1 MFFKQFLQLGMVK
14 SKNVALVL
22 GSGGARGL
30 AHIGVIEELTRRG
43 YSITSI
49 SGSSMGALVG
59 GLLAANRLEDYKNWI
74 LKLDKID
81 ILTLIDFTFSSKGI
95 VKGQKVFEKMQEL
108 NMVPDVNI
116 EELPIPYTAVA
127 VDILSNQLIVF
138 NSGKLQTAI
147 RASIS
152 IPSVFTPMPYNGTL
166 LVDGGV
172 LSPLPLEY
180 VERTKND
187 LLVAVD
193 LNAVIPYEHA
203 VRPTSKQ
210 PRNSWVKD
218 NPKIEQLV
226 AKWDKFFGHNTAVK
240 ESEVKAKQS
249 PKSIGY
255 FDLAMRSVQLMQSQL
270 TQYAIMVTP
279 PDVLVPISKNSATVF
294 EFYKAAELIEYG
306 RIQCAKV
313 LDQKG
318 L

>member
-1 MFFKQFLQLGMVK
+1 MVK

-59 GLLAANRLEDYKNWI
+59 GLLAANRLDDYKNWI

-116 EELPIPYTAVA
+116 EDLPLPYTAVA

-152 IPSVFTPMPYNGTL
+152 IPSVFTPLPYNGTL

-180 VERTKND
+180 VRRTKND

-193 LNAVIPYEHA
+193 LNAIIPYDLA
-203 VRPTSKQ
+203 VPTNKQSK
-210 PRNSWVKD
+210 NSWVKD
-218 NPKIEQLV
+218 NPKVEQLI
-226 AKWDKFFGHNTAVK
+226 AKWDKFFGHNAAAK

-249 PKSIGY
+249 PKSISY

-270 TQYAIMVTP
+270 TQYAIRVTP
-279 PDVLVPISKNSATVF
+279 PDVLVSISKNSATVF

-306 RIQCAKV
+306 RRQCAMV
-313 LDQKG
+313 LDEKG

>member
-1 MFFKQFLQLGMVK
+1 MVK

-59 GLLAANRLEDYKNWI
+59 GLLAANRLEDYKSWI

-138 NSGKLQTAI
+138 NTGKLQTAI

-180 VERTKND
+180 VRRAKND

-193 LNAVIPYEHA
+193 LNAIIPYEHTI
-203 VRPTSKQ
+203 RPTSKQ
-210 PRNSWVKD
+210 SKNSWVKD
-218 NPKIEQLV
+218 NTKIEQLV
-226 AKWDKFFGHNTAVK
+226 ARWDKFFGHNAAVK
-240 ESEVKAKQS
+240 GGQVKIKQS

-270 TQYAIMVTP
+270 TQYAIKVTP

>member
-1 MFFKQFLQLGMVK
+1 MAK

-30 AHIGVIEELTRRG
+30 AHIGVIEELTQRG
-43 YSITSI
+43 YKVTSI

-59 GLLAANRLEDYKNWI
+59 GLMATNKLEEYKNWI

-95 VKGQKVFEKMQEL
+95 IKGQKVFEKMQEL
-108 NMVPDVNI
+108 NMIPNVNI
-116 EELPIPYTAVA
+116 EELPVPYTAVA
-127 VDILSNQLIVF
+127 VDIINNQLIVF
-138 NSGKLQTAI
+138 NSGNLQNAI

-180 VERTKND
+180 VKRNTND

-193 LNAVIPYEHA
+193 LNAITPYEQEI
-203 VRPTSKQ
+203 RPNSKQ
-210 PRNSWVKD
+210 VKNSWIKD
-218 NPKIEQLV
+218 NSKIEQLV
-226 AKWDKFFGHNTAVK
+226 ERWDKFFGHTSTTAK
-240 ESEVKAKQS
+240 EGAKQGKIS

-270 TQYAIMVTP
+270 TQYALRVTP
-279 PDVLVPISKNSATVF
+279 PDVLVSISKNSATVF

-306 RIQCAKV
+306 RRQCAKA
-313 LDQKG
+313 LDGKG

>member
-1 MFFKQFLQLGMVK
+1 MAK

-59 GLLAANRLEDYKNWI
+59 GLLATNKLEEYKNWI
-74 LKLDKID
+74 LKLDKFD

-108 NMVPDVNI
+108 KMIPDISI
-116 EELPIPYTAVA
+116 EELPVPYTAVA
-127 VDILSNQLIVF
+127 VDIINNQLVVF
-138 NSGKLQTAI
+138 NSGNLQNAI

-172 LSPLPLEY
+172 LSPLPLEF
-180 VERTKND
+180 VKRTKGD

-193 LNAVIPYEHA
+193 LNAIAPYEQ
-203 VRPTSKQ
+203 VIRLNSKQ
-210 PRNSWVKD
+210 IKNSWMKD
-218 NPKIEQLV
+218 NPKVEQLIDR
-226 AKWDKFFGHNTAVK
+226 WDKLFGHTTKATK
-240 ESEVKAKQS
+240 EGEKKGKIT

-270 TQYAIMVTP
+270 TQYAIRVTP
-279 PDVLVPISKNSATVF
+279 PDALIPISKNSATVF

-306 RIQCAKV
+306 RRQCAMV
-313 LDQKG
+313 LDEKG

>member
-1 MFFKQFLQLGMVK
+1 MVK

-59 GLLAANRLEDYKNWI
+59 GLLAANRLDDYKNWI

-108 NMVPDVNI
+108 NMIPDVKI
-116 EELPIPYTAVA
+116 EDLPLPYTAVA

-152 IPSVFTPMPYNGTL
+152 IPSVFTPLPYNGTL

-180 VERTKND
+180 VRRTKND

-193 LNAVIPYEHA
+193 LNAIIPYDLA
-203 VRPTSKQ
+203 VPTNKQSK
-210 PRNSWVKD
+210 NSWVKD

-226 AKWDKFFGHNTAVK
+226 AKWDKFFGHNAPTK

-255 FDLAMRSVQLMQSQL
+255 FDLAMRSVQLLQSQL
-270 TQYAIMVTP
+270 TQYAIKVTP
-279 PDVLVPISKNSATVF
+279 PDVLVSISKNSATVF

-306 RIQCAKV
+306 RLQCAKV
-313 LDQKG
+313 LDEKG

>member
-1 MFFKQFLQLGMVK
+1 MDK

-43 YSITSI
+43 YNITSI

-59 GLLAANRLEDYKNWI
+59 GLLATNKLDDYKNWI

-81 ILTLIDFTFSSKGI
+81 ILTLIDFTISSKGI

-108 NMVPDVNI
+108 NMIPDVKI
-116 EELPIPYTAVA
+116 EDLPIPFTAVA
-127 VDILSNQLIVF
+127 VDIINNKLVIF
-138 NSGKLQTAI
+138 NEGNLHQAI

-152 IPSVFTPMPYNGTL
+152 IPSVFTPMPYHGTL

-172 LSPLPLEY
+172 LSPLPLEF
-180 VERTKND
+180 VKREADD

-193 LNAVIPYEHA
+193 LNAIIPYNHT
-203 VRPTSKQ
+203 VTNHNK
-210 PRNSWVKD
+210 NSMTNWVKE
-218 NPKIEQLV
+218 NPKIEQLL
-226 AKWDKFFGHNTAVK
+226 AKWDKLFGHGTSKKGSAEK
-240 ESEVKAKQS
+240 IEST

-270 TQYAIMVTP
+270 TNYALKVTP
-279 PDVLVPISKNSATVF
+279 PDVLVSISKNSATVF
-294 EFYKAAELIEYG
+294 EFYKAAELIDYG
-306 RIQCAKV
+306 RGQCAKV
-313 LDQKG
+313 LDEKG

>member
-1 MFFKQFLQLGMVK
+1 MVK

>member
-1 MFFKQFLQLGMVK
+1 MVK
-14 SKNVALVL
+14 SRNVALVL

-43 YSITSI
+43 YNISSI

-59 GLLAANRLEDYKNWI
+59 GLLAANRLEDYKNWM

-81 ILTLIDFTFSSKGI
+81 ILTLVDFTFSTKGI

-108 NMVPDVNI
+108 QMIPDVSI
-116 EELPIPYTAVA
+116 EELPVPYTAVA
-127 VDILSNQLIVF
+127 VDIINNKLVVF
-138 NSGKLQTAI
+138 NSGNLQNAI

-152 IPSVFTPMPYNGTL
+152 IPSVFTPMPYNGSL

-180 VERTKND
+180 VKRTKGD

-193 LNAVIPYEHA
+193 LNAITPYEQVIWHN
-203 VRPTSKQ
+203 SKQ
-210 PRNSWVKD
+210 VKNSWIKD

-226 AKWDKFFGHNTAVK
+226 DRWDKFFGHTFTATK
-240 ESEVKAKQS
+240 EGEMKGKIS

-255 FDLAMRSVQLMQSQL
+255 FYLAMRSVQLMQSQL
-270 TQYAIMVTP
+270 TQYAIRVTP
-279 PDVLVPISKNSATVF
+279 PDALIPISKNSATVF

-306 RIQCAKV
+306 RRQCALV
-313 LDQKG
+313 LDEKG

>member
-1 MFFKQFLQLGMVK
+1 
-14 SKNVALVL
+14 
-22 GSGGARGL
+22 
-30 AHIGVIEELTRRG
+30 
-43 YSITSI
+43 
-49 SGSSMGALVG
+49 
-59 GLLAANRLEDYKNWI
+59 
-74 LKLDKID
+74 
-81 ILTLIDFTFSSKGI
+81 
-95 VKGQKVFEKMQEL
+95 
-108 NMVPDVNI
+108 MVPDVNI
-116 EELPIPYTAVA
+116 EDLPLPYTAVA

-152 IPSVFTPMPYNGTL
+152 IPSVFTPLPYNGTL

-180 VERTKND
+180 VRRTKND

-193 LNAVIPYEHA
+193 LNAIIPYDLA
-203 VRPTSKQ
+203 VPTNKQSK
-210 PRNSWVKD
+210 NSWVKD

-226 AKWDKFFGHNTAVK
+226 AKWDKFFGHNAAAK

-270 TQYAIMVTP
+270 TQYAIKVTP

-306 RIQCAKV
+306 RLQCAKV
-313 LDQKG
+313 LDEKG

>member
-1 MFFKQFLQLGMVK
+1 MVK

-59 GLLAANRLEDYKNWI
+59 GLLAANRLDDYKNWI

-116 EELPIPYTAVA
+116 EDLPLPYTAVA

-152 IPSVFTPMPYNGTL
+152 IPSVFTPLPYNGTL

-180 VERTKND
+180 VRRIKND

-193 LNAVIPYEHA
+193 LNAIIPYDLA
-203 VRPTSKQ
+203 VPTNKQSK
-210 PRNSWVKD
+210 NSWVKD

-226 AKWDKFFGHNTAVK
+226 AKWDKFFGHNAATKV
-240 ESEVKAKQS
+240 SEVKAKQS

-270 TQYAIMVTP
+270 TQYAIKVTP

-306 RIQCAKV
+306 RLQCAKV
-313 LDQKG
+313 LDEKG